1 MCIRLP
7 ATTLPVLPAP
17 FTLGAAVPS
26 PSVSFNPR
34 LCCKFDV
41 LNIPAARL
49 NLLAAVPI
57 PTAAITAALAAK
69 RAIQAYLD
77 ALPVNCPLQ

>member
-7 ATTLPVLPAP
+7 ATALPVLPSP
-17 FTLGAAVPS
+17 LTLGNPVSTPS
-26 PSVSFNPR
+26 IQFNPR
-34 LCCKFDV
+34 LCCKFD
-41 LNIPAARL
+41 LLSIASARL
-49 NLLAAVPI
+49 NILGIVPV

-77 ALPVNCPLQ
+77 AIPVTCPLQ

>member
-7 ATTLPVLPAP
+7 ATPLPVLPAP
-17 FTLGAAVPS
+17 FTLGVAVAS

-41 LNIPAARL
+41 LTISPVRL
-49 NLLAAVPI
+49 NLLGAVPV